1 MLSPLLLPLIAP
13 GSAMGAS
20 GIPALFPASTH
31 AMDEADVNNNANNPA
46 FYLEEMPPASP
57 QPSFRPSGPADA
69 EEALQPDG
77 PACRGSH
84 TRHTTWLWHLFAER
98 RSGRVIP
105 SGPENVCATH
115 NAWEERDRV

>member
-1 MLSPLLLPLIAP
+1 MN
-13 GSAMGAS
+13 
-20 GIPALFPASTH
+20 
-31 AMDEADVNNNANNPA
+31 DNAHNSA

-57 QPSFRPSGPADA
+57 QPSFRPSGPTDS
-69 EEALQPDG
+69 EQVLQPEG

-115 NAWEERDRV
+115 NAWEERGRV